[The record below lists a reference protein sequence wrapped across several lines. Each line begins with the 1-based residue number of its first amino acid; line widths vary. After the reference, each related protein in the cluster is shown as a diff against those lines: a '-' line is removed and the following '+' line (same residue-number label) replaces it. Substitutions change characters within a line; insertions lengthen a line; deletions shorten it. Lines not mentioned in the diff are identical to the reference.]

1 MIVERL
7 QALAEIDAF
16 KRVAVCESVAA
27 QGSDRVGDCDSC
39 YSVAIVERAAFDG
52 INGGRNSDG
61 GEISTILK
69 RAVPDRGNAAR
80 DIKPVS
86 QTCAVSKQIGSDRGG
101 ALSEG
106 DVIQIG
112 AVCKWAVL

>member
-16 KRVAVCESVAA
+16 KRVAVCKSVAA
-27 QGSDRVGDCDSC
+27 QG
-39 YSVAIVERAAFDG
+39 
-52 INGGRNSDG
+52 SDG

-112 AVCKWAVL
+112 AVCKWAVLRASGVGQR